1 MRHPAITLTTTAIR
15 QLNFQI
21 LDVNAIM
28 IMVDYM
34 EANRD
39 KPTLQTS
46 VCPITR
52 FLREMAERFNGE
64 ISTQTVKVFFT
75 ELFEKSPK
83 NTAAVV
89 KSFVSCFVEFL
100 NESGYVIEKIVLEKK
115 KRGRPKKVQPVAEVM
130 NYDDDEII
138 DEEDCDEDGNEEDE
152 IVPDVEIVGDDEGD
166 EFEDDEDDEE
176 DDDDDESEDDDDYFD
191 GVPLG
196 CRVEEEEAFIF
207 DRSKMRNDYYE
218 IFGIAFDAD
227 DEALKKAYLA
237 KAREFHPDRNR
248 RDDATQIMASI
259 AHIYDILSDETERRR
274 YNITMGLHPILKRS
288 SSKPEDYLVY
298 FPV

>member
-100 NESGYVIEKIVLEKK
+100 NESGYVTEKIVLEKK
-115 KRGRPKKVQPVAEVM
+115 KRGRPKRVQPVAEVM
-130 NYDDDEII
+130 NDDDDEII
-138 DEEDCDEDGNEEDE
+138 DEEDCDEDGNKEDE
-152 IVPDVEIVGDDEGD
+152 IVPDVEIVGDDEDD
-166 EFEDDEDDEE
+166 EFEDDEDDDDEDDEEE
-176 DDDDDESEDDDDYFD
+176 DDDDDYFD

-227 DEALKKAYLA
+227 DEALKKAYLT

-248 RDDATQIMASI
+248 REDATQIMASI

-288 SSKPEDYLVY
+288 CSKPEDYLVY